1 MWQNGLLKLRPQ
13 FSTFRAAKSAIL
25 NGMTIIDT
33 AEIDG
38 GRLELKGWAAT
49 LGAGSVDGFKVIH
62 AGKQL
67 RKLEIRTGLPSPDV
81 LAAYPRLDNADHCR
95 FRIRARIHQDRQKDA
110 HNSVIACI
118 PLVQRQEGR
127 IAIKVIEPLLPAAS
141 LEDSDSVGGH
151 FVLAS
156 TEFLGYFIQLAGL
169 KPNEDVLDVGCGV
182 GRMAY
187 MLAHYLE
194 PTARYEGFDI
204 VERLIRWAQES
215 ITPRFP
221 HFQFQHSDIYN
232 KYYNP
237 LATKVAAD
245 YRFPFPDRSFDFVFL
260 TSVFTHMLADDVRHY
275 LDEIYRVLRP
285 RGHCL
290 ATCFLLNEDSRSIM
304 AESRSLFNFEYP
316 LVDCFTTNLDVPEGV
331 IGYDEEVLLGWIAE
345 RGFRVTAKHYGWWSG
360 RQRLANCQDIIIFEN
375 NN

>member
-1 MWQNGLLKLRPQ
+1 MWQNGLLKLRPR
-13 FSTFRAAKSAIL
+13 FATHRTAKSTIL

-49 LGAGSVDGFKVIH
+49 LGAGPVDGFKVML
-62 AGKQL
+62 ADEQL
-67 RKLEIRTGLPSPDV
+67 QRMEIRVGLPSPDV

-95 FRIRARIHQDRQKDA
+95 FRIRARIHRNRLEEA
-110 HNSVIACI
+110 YNSVIACV
-118 PLVQRQEGR
+118 PLVGRQEGR
-127 IAIKVIEPLLPAAS
+127 IAIRVIEPLLPAAS
-141 LEDSDSVGGH
+141 LEDSDSVGGQ

-156 TEFLGYFIQLAGL
+156 TEFLGYFIQLADL

-187 MLAHYLE
+187 MLAHYLL

-204 VERLIRWAQES
+204 VERLIRWAQDS

-237 LATKVAAD
+237 GATKVAAD

-260 TSVFTHMLADDVRHY
+260 TSVFTHMLADDLKHY
-275 LDEIYRVLRP
+275 LDEIHRVLRP
-285 RGHCL
+285 GGRCL
-290 ATCFLLNEDSRSIM
+290 ATCFLLNEVSRARM
-304 AESRSLFNFEYP
+304 PESRSLYNFKHSLE
-316 LVDCFTTNLDVPEGV
+316 DCFTTNPEVPEDA
-331 IGYDEEVLLGWIAE
+331 IGYDEELLAGWIAE
-345 RGFRVTAKHYGWWSG
+345 RGLRVTAKHYGWWSG
-360 RQRLANCQDIIIFEN
+360 HQRLANCQDIIILQHN
-375 NN
+375 D